1 MTVVGLGTQDSLQE
15 AQDFV
20 AEFGVESAQM
30 LWDES
35 FDSWLALGIRGQPNA
50 LLFDKDGIG
59 LFLFPGYINTDA
71 VLEEVRK
78 L

>member
-1 MTVVGLGTQDSLQE
+1 MVGLGTQDSLQE
-15 AQDFV
+15 AKDFV
-20 AEFGVESAQM
+20 DEFGIRSAQM

-50 LLFDKDGIG
+50 ILFDAEGTG
-59 LFLFPGYINTDA
+59 LFLFPGYIDTDA
-71 VLEEVRK
+71 VLEEVRR

>member
-1 MTVVGLGTQDSLQE
+1 MEE
-15 AQDFV
+15 AQAFV
-20 AEFGVESAQM
+20 TEFGIESAQM
-30 LWDES
+30 LWDPG

-50 LLFDKDGIG
+50 ILFDPGGTG
-59 LFLFPGYINTDA
+59 LLLFPGYLNPDA